1 MLYLLI
7 SFSFGNNA
15 PTNALGRE
23 VFPNTPKSD
32 ASLPDTAS
40 KALLRQID
48 EACGKREERM
58 GREGKGREGKT
69 NANYGANRAG
79 KAVGKK
85 SWGEETR
92 REGEREKEQEGLA
105 PSLRL
110 GEGWPVMGM
119 SFGQNKGPSG

>member
-48 EACGKREERM
+48 EACEKKVKRKRVSRLWSEPVHKAEGNRSW
-58 GREGKGREGKT
+58 GGGEPREGGET
-69 NANYGANRAG
+69 EVRA
-79 KAVGKK
+79 
-85 SWGEETR
+85 
-92 REGEREKEQEGLA
+92 
-105 PSLRL
+105 
-110 GEGWPVMGM
+110 
-119 SFGQNKGPSG
+119 

>member
-1 MLYLLI
+1 MMRKIHTVFHLMLYLLI

-48 EACGKREERM
+48 EACEKRE
-58 GREGKGREGKT
+58 EGKT
-69 NANYGANRAG
+69 NADYGANRAG

-85 SWGEETR
+85 SWEEETR
-92 REGEREKEQEGLA
+92 REG
-105 PSLRL
+105 
-110 GEGWPVMGM
+110 GEGERAG
-119 SFGQNKGPSG
+119 GACA

>member
-1 MLYLLI
+1 MRKIHTVFHLMLYLLI

-48 EACGKREERM
+48 EACGKREE
-58 GREGKGREGKT
+58 G
-69 NANYGANRAG
+69 
-79 KAVGKK
+79 
-85 SWGEETR
+85 GEEANEPIMERTGRVPYEKEAR
-92 REGEREKEQEGLA
+92 RKPEGEREKEQEGLA
-105 PSLRL
+105 PSLGL
-110 GEGWPVMGM
+110 GEGWSAVRM
-119 SFGQNKGPSG
+119 SSGKTKGRPG

>member
-48 EACGKREERM
+48 EACGKKVKKKKKKKKKRM
-58 GREGKGREGKT
+58 FRLWSEPGGYRRKKKLGG
-69 NANYGANRAG
+69 NR
-79 KAVGKK
+79 
-85 SWGEETR
+85 R
-92 REGEREKEQEGLA
+92 GEREKQQGG
-105 PSLRL
+105 LRL
-110 GEGWPVMGM
+110 A
-119 SFGQNKGPSG
+119 

>member
-1 MLYLLI
+1 MMWKIHTVFHLMLYLLI

-48 EACGKREERM
+48 EACGKREE
-58 GREGKGREGKT
+58 G
-69 NANYGANRAG
+69 
-79 KAVGKK
+79 
-85 SWGEETR
+85 GEEAN
-92 REGEREKEQEGLA
+92 EPIMERTGRV
-105 PSLRL
+105 P
-110 GEGWPVMGM
+110 
-119 SFGQNKGPSG
+119 

>member
-48 EACGKREERM
+48 EACGKREE
-58 GREGKGREGKT
+58 GKGREGKA
-69 NANYGANRAG
+69 NADYGANRVH

-85 SWGEETR
+85 AGWRGGNPRGRGRNSMRG
-92 REGEREKEQEGLA
+92 
-105 PSLRL
+105 LRL
-110 GEGWPVMGM
+110 AWGLGRG
-119 SFGQNKGPSG
+119 GP